1 MAGAEGQRM
10 PPPVPQRPPTL
21 DEVAERAHVSRTVAS
36 RVINNGPH
44 VSRAKRDAVEKAI
57 RELGYTPNR
66 TARALATRQTG
77 VVVLAVSGEGPELFA
92 DPFFAQVIVGASAA
106 LEKTDLHLMLS
117 LATPGHGRQRL
128 RTFLQ
133 TRGADGVMLVA
144 MRGHDQ
150 LIDIAAESGLP
161 TVFVGLPLHGTPPFY
176 VDVDNVGGSRAAT
189 EHLLRSGRRRIAMI
203 TGPADTAVGRDRRR
217 GYTEALLL
225 AGLEPYATEPGDFL
239 EASGVEAM
247 RALLGA
253 HPDLDAVVAAND
265 NMAAGALRVLR
276 EAGRTVPGDVAVVGF
291 DDLPVAVHTEP
302 KLSTVH
308 QPVQALGREAAR
320 MLTELLDGGQPES
333 FILPTRLV
341 TRESA

>member
-1 MAGAEGQRM
+1 M
-10 PPPVPQRPPTL
+10 PSSTPARPPTL
-21 DEVAERAHVSRTVAS
+21 DEVAERARVSRTVAS

-66 TARALATRQTG
+66 AARALATRQSG
-77 VVVLAVSGEGPELFA
+77 VVVLAVSGEGPEVFG

-106 LEKTDLHLMLS
+106 LERTDLHLMLS
-117 LATPGHGRQRL
+117 LATNDHGRRRL

-144 MRGHDQ
+144 MRGHDP
-150 LIDIAAESGLP
+150 LIDIAAHSGVP

-189 EHLLRSGRRRIAMI
+189 EHLIRGGRRRIAMI
-203 TGPADTAVGRDRRR
+203 TGPVDTAVGRERHR
-217 GYTEALLL
+217 GYAEALQL

-239 EASGVEAM
+239 EAGGIAAM

-276 EAGRTVPGDVAVVGF
+276 EAGRTVPDDVAVVGF
-291 DDLPVAVHTEP
+291 DDLPIAVHTDP
-302 KLSTVH
+302 KLTTVQ
-308 QPVQALGREAAR
+308 QPVQALGREATR
-320 MLTELLDGGQPES
+320 VLTELLDGARPAS
-333 FILPTRLV
+333 CILPTELV
-341 TRESA
+341 VRESA